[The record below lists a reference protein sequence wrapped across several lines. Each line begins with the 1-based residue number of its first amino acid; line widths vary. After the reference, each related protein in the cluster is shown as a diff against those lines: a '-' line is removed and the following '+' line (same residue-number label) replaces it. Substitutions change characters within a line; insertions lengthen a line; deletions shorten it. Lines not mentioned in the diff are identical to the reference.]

1 MWSLVRSVSSVCP
14 FGALGF
20 CVTVCSFARAAITQH
35 HRLGG
40 LSNTF
45 IVSQFWRLSP
55 KSRYWQ
61 VWFFLMRLLAC
72 RWPPS
77 LSVFT
82 WSAWREEVLGVSS
95 YEQLVLSD
103 KGLTHMTL
111 FNFASLKVLSS
122 NLVIVEKVRFKASM
136 QELGKRCG
144 WGTL

>member
-1 MWSLVRSVSSVCP
+1 MWSLVRSVSTVCP
-14 FGALGF
+14 FGASGF
-20 CVTVCSFARAAITQH
+20 FVPVCQFGRADITKH
-35 HRLGG
+35 DRLGG

-55 KSRYWQ
+55 KSRCWQ
-61 VWFFLMRLLAC
+61 VWFFLMRPPDC

-95 YEQLVLSD
+95 YEQLVLS
-103 KGLTHMTL
+103 KGLAHMTA

-122 NLVIVEKVRFKASM
+122 NLVTVEKVRFKAS
-136 QELGKRCG
+136 
-144 WGTL
+144 T